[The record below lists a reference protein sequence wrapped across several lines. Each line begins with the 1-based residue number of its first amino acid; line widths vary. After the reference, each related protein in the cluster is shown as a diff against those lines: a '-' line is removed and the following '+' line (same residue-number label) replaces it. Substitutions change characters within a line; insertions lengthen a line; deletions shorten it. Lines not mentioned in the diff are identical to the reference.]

1 MVSNY
6 FKPLNILCIVLYIA
20 FMGIALDSQ
29 VVEALVLKIADRGE
43 KPRYVAE
50 PAKDAGKQQMTAQA
64 PTNTVAPVAP
74 IAPVVTIRYSN
85 TDSATE
91 SQTSASSEGA
101 TLDLATA
108 ASASTSSEAAQAQ
121 AQANETV
128 TAMKP
133 MSEMP
138 TAETAVSTEMSTAS
152 IDMQTTEAASAR
164 SENASFEVAYKSA
177 AAEAMARREP
187 TQVQALPL
195 RASTAASALRG
206 NQAVAGSA
214 SALTYL
220 DAISRNKWEFATLLD
235 RYIVRYDSETYIVLT
250 VRPALQK
257 MLETILE
264 RYSNRIGVA
273 IIQDPATGEILA
285 MSSSHR
291 GIVTSIETEEF
302 KTDNWALKP
311 TFPVASIFKI
321 VTGAAAID
329 TGKITT
335 ESNFLAWGKT
345 YIPVWKAF
353 ANSHNG
359 VFGRIAKKIGRDVLE
374 KYTAAFGFNKPFFFD
389 LPVGKSLADLP
400 NDQIKLGQA
409 AAGLN
414 RDFLVS
420 PMHVASI
427 VSTVLNRGKTMKPYL
442 VDYVVRKN
450 KVIFRR
456 KPFQLAQPIKA
467 TTAREIYKM
476 MYGTT
481 SVGTGKKGFGGYS
494 SCPDLATI
502 CGGKTGTLTGASP
515 NYLFTWFGGFTKAT
529 GRDLCIVTLSGQP
542 NHSGTKAS
550 SIAGQIAYELYMKRQ
565 GKDPAAV
572 AKKTRRSRR

>member
-1 MVSNY
+1 
-6 FKPLNILCIVLYIA
+6 
-20 FMGIALDSQ
+20 MGIALDSQ

-50 PAKDAGKQQMTAQA
+50 STRDERKQQMTAQA
-64 PTNTVAPVAP
+64 SAEAAAPAAP
-74 IAPVVTIRYSN
+74 AVPVVTIRYDN
-85 TDSATE
+85 PGPVTE
-91 SQTSASSEGA
+91 NQTSSVSKPAA
-101 TLDLATA
+101 LDLAPA
-108 ASASTSSEAAQAQ
+108 AATTESLPT
-121 AQANETV
+121 NETV

-133 MSEMP
+133 AGESPATENI
-138 TAETAVSTEMSTAS
+138 ASTEMSTAS

-164 SENASFEVAYKSA
+164 SENESFEVAYKSA

-187 TQVQALPL
+187 NRVQALPL
-195 RASTAASALRG
+195 RASTAASTLPGKA
-206 NQAVAGSA
+206 QTAATAGSA
-214 SALTYL
+214 SAITYI

-250 VRPALQK
+250 VRPTLQK
-257 MLETILE
+257 MLENILE

-329 TGKITT
+329 TGKINS
-335 ESNFLAWGKT
+335 ESSFLAWGKT
-345 YIPVWKAF
+345 YMTVWKAF

-409 AAGLN
+409 AAALN

-427 VSTVLNRGKTMKPYL
+427 ISTVLNRGKTMKPYM

-456 KPFQLAQPIKA
+456 KPFQLAQPIKSS
-467 TTAREIYKM
+467 TAREIYKM

>member
-50 PAKDAGKQQMTAQA
+50 STRDERKQQMTAQA
-64 PTNTVAPVAP
+64 SAEAAAPAAP
-74 IAPVVTIRYSN
+74 AVPVVTIRYDN
-85 TDSATE
+85 PGPVTE
-91 SQTSASSEGA
+91 NQTSSASKPA
-101 TLDLATA
+101 ALDLAPA
-108 ASASTSSEAAQAQ
+108 AATTESLPT
-121 AQANETV
+121 NETV

-133 MSEMP
+133 AGESPATENI
-138 TAETAVSTEMSTAS
+138 ASTEMSTAS

-164 SENASFEVAYKSA
+164 SENESFEVAYKSA

-187 TQVQALPL
+187 NRVQALPL
-195 RASTAASALRG
+195 RASTAASTLPGKA
-206 NQAVAGSA
+206 QTAATAGSA
-214 SALTYL
+214 SAITYI

-250 VRPALQK
+250 VRPTLQK
-257 MLETILE
+257 MLENILE

-329 TGKITT
+329 TGKINS
-335 ESNFLAWGKT
+335 ESSFLAWGKT
-345 YIPVWKAF
+345 YMTVWKAF

-409 AAGLN
+409 AAALN

-427 VSTVLNRGKTMKPYL
+427 ISTVLNRGKTMKPYM

-456 KPFQLAQPIKA
+456 KPFQLAQPIKSS
-467 TTAREIYKM
+467 TAREIYKM

>member
-1 MVSNY
+1 
-6 FKPLNILCIVLYIA
+6 
-20 FMGIALDSQ
+20 
-29 VVEALVLKIADRGE
+29 
-43 KPRYVAE
+43 
-50 PAKDAGKQQMTAQA
+50 
-64 PTNTVAPVAP
+64 
-74 IAPVVTIRYSN
+74 
-85 TDSATE
+85 
-91 SQTSASSEGA
+91 
-101 TLDLATA
+101 
-108 ASASTSSEAAQAQ
+108 
-121 AQANETV
+121 
-128 TAMKP
+128 
-133 MSEMP
+133 
-138 TAETAVSTEMSTAS
+138 
-152 IDMQTTEAASAR
+152 MQTTEAASAR
-164 SENASFEVAYKSA
+164 SENESFEVAYKSA

-187 TQVQALPL
+187 SRVQALPL
-195 RASTAASALRG
+195 RASTVASALPG
-206 NQAVAGSA
+206 KSQMAATAGSA
-214 SALTYL
+214 SAITYI
-220 DAISRNKWEFATLLD
+220 DAVSKNKWEFATLFD

-257 MLETILE
+257 MLENILE

-273 IIQDPATGEILA
+273 IIQDPASGEILA

-291 GIVTSIETEEF
+291 GIVTPIEAEEF

-329 TGKITT
+329 TGKITS
-335 ESNFLAWGKT
+335 ESSFLAWGKT
-345 YIPVWKAF
+345 YMTVWKAF

-456 KPFQLAQPIKA
+456 KPFQLAQPIKPN
-467 TTAREIYKM
+467 TAREIYKM

-481 SVGTGKKGFGGYS
+481 SVGTGK
-494 SCPDLATI
+494 
-502 CGGKTGTLTGASP
+502 
-515 NYLFTWFGGFTKAT
+515 
-529 GRDLCIVTLSGQP
+529 
-542 NHSGTKAS
+542 
-550 SIAGQIAYELYMKRQ
+550 
-565 GKDPAAV
+565 
-572 AKKTRRSRR
+572 

>member
-1 MVSNY
+1 
-6 FKPLNILCIVLYIA
+6 
-20 FMGIALDSQ
+20 MGIALDSQ

-50 PAKDAGKQQMTAQA
+50 STRDERKQQMTAQA
-64 PTNTVAPVAP
+64 SAAPAAP
-74 IAPVVTIRYSN
+74 AVPVVTIRYDN
-85 TDSATE
+85 PGPATE
-91 SQTSASSEGA
+91 NQTSSVSKPA
-101 TLDLATA
+101 TLNLAPA
-108 ASASTSSEAAQAQ
+108 AATTESLPT
-121 AQANETV
+121 NETV

-133 MSEMP
+133 AGESPATENI
-138 TAETAVSTEMSTAS
+138 ASTEMSTAS

-164 SENASFEVAYKSA
+164 SENESFEVAYKSA

-187 TQVQALPL
+187 NRVQALPL
-195 RASTAASALRG
+195 RASTAASTLPGKA
-206 NQAVAGSA
+206 QTAATAGSA
-214 SALTYL
+214 SAITYI

-250 VRPALQK
+250 VRPTLQK
-257 MLETILE
+257 MLENILE

-329 TGKITT
+329 TGKINS
-335 ESNFLAWGKT
+335 ESSFLAWGKT
-345 YIPVWKAF
+345 YMTVWKAF

-427 VSTVLNRGKTMKPYL
+427 ISTVLNRGKTMKPYL

-456 KPFQLAQPIKA
+456 KPFQLAQPIKSS
-467 TTAREIYKM
+467 TAREIYKM

>member
-50 PAKDAGKQQMTAQA
+50 STRDERKQQMTAQA
-64 PTNTVAPVAP
+64 SAEAEAPAAP
-74 IAPVVTIRYSN
+74 AVPVVTIRYDN
-85 TDSATE
+85 PGPATE
-91 SQTSASSEGA
+91 NQTSSVSKPA
-101 TLDLATA
+101 TLNLAPA
-108 ASASTSSEAAQAQ
+108 AATTESLPT
-121 AQANETV
+121 NETV

-133 MSEMP
+133 AGESPATENI
-138 TAETAVSTEMSTAS
+138 ASTEMSTAS

-164 SENASFEVAYKSA
+164 SENESFEVAYKSA

-187 TQVQALPL
+187 NRVQALPL
-195 RASTAASALRG
+195 RASTAASTLPGKA
-206 NQAVAGSA
+206 QTAATAGSA
-214 SALTYL
+214 SAITYI

-250 VRPALQK
+250 VRPTLQK
-257 MLETILE
+257 MLENILE

-329 TGKITT
+329 TGKINS
-335 ESNFLAWGKT
+335 ESSFLAWGKT
-345 YIPVWKAF
+345 YMTVWKAF

-427 VSTVLNRGKTMKPYL
+427 ISTVLNRGKTMKPYL

-456 KPFQLAQPIKA
+456 KPFQLAQPIKSS
-467 TTAREIYKM
+467 TAREIYKM

>member
-1 MVSNY
+1 
-6 FKPLNILCIVLYIA
+6 
-20 FMGIALDSQ
+20 MGIALDSQ

-50 PAKDAGKQQMTAQA
+50 STRDERKQQMTAQA
-64 PTNTVAPVAP
+64 SAEAAAPAAP
-74 IAPVVTIRYSN
+74 AVPVVTIRYDN
-85 TDSATE
+85 PGPVTE
-91 SQTSASSEGA
+91 NQTSSVSKPAA
-101 TLDLATA
+101 LDLAPA
-108 ASASTSSEAAQAQ
+108 AATTESLPT
-121 AQANETV
+121 NETV

-133 MSEMP
+133 AGESPATENI
-138 TAETAVSTEMSTAS
+138 ASTEMSTAS

-164 SENASFEVAYKSA
+164 SENESFEVAYKSA

-187 TQVQALPL
+187 NRVQALPL
-195 RASTAASALRG
+195 RASTAASTLPGKA
-206 NQAVAGSA
+206 QTAATAGSA
-214 SALTYL
+214 SAITYI

-250 VRPALQK
+250 VRPTLQK
-257 MLETILE
+257 MLENILE

-329 TGKITT
+329 TGKINS
-335 ESNFLAWGKT
+335 ESSFLAWGKT
-345 YIPVWKAF
+345 YMTVWKAF

-427 VSTVLNRGKTMKPYL
+427 ISTVLNRGKTMKPYM

-456 KPFQLAQPIKA
+456 KPFQLAQPIKSS
-467 TTAREIYKM
+467 TAREIYKM

>member
-1 MVSNY
+1 
-6 FKPLNILCIVLYIA
+6 
-20 FMGIALDSQ
+20 MGIALDSQ

-50 PAKDAGKQQMTAQA
+50 STRDERKQQMTAQA
-64 PTNTVAPVAP
+64 SAEAAAPAAP
-74 IAPVVTIRYSN
+74 AVPVVTIRYDN
-85 TDSATE
+85 PGPATE
-91 SQTSASSEGA
+91 NQTSSVSKPA
-101 TLDLATA
+101 TLNLAPA
-108 ASASTSSEAAQAQ
+108 AATTESLPT
-121 AQANETV
+121 NETV

-133 MSEMP
+133 AGESPATENI
-138 TAETAVSTEMSTAS
+138 ASTEMSTAS

-164 SENASFEVAYKSA
+164 SENESFEVAYKSA

-187 TQVQALPL
+187 NRVQALPL
-195 RASTAASALRG
+195 RASTAASTLPGKA
-206 NQAVAGSA
+206 QTAATAGSA
-214 SALTYL
+214 SAITYI

-250 VRPALQK
+250 VRPTLQK
-257 MLETILE
+257 MLENILE

-329 TGKITT
+329 TGKINS
-335 ESNFLAWGKT
+335 ESSFLAWGKT
-345 YIPVWKAF
+345 YMTVWKAF

-427 VSTVLNRGKTMKPYL
+427 ISTVLNRGKTMKPYM

-456 KPFQLAQPIKA
+456 KPFQLAQPIKSS
-467 TTAREIYKM
+467 TAREIYKM

-529 GRDLCIVTLSGQP
+529 GRDLCTVTLSGQP

>member
-50 PAKDAGKQQMTAQA
+50 STRDERKQQMTAQA
-64 PTNTVAPVAP
+64 SAEAAAPAAP
-74 IAPVVTIRYSN
+74 AVPVVTIRYDN
-85 TDSATE
+85 PGPVTE
-91 SQTSASSEGA
+91 NQTSSASKPA
-101 TLDLATA
+101 ALDLAPA
-108 ASASTSSEAAQAQ
+108 AATTESLPT
-121 AQANETV
+121 NETV

-133 MSEMP
+133 AGESPATENI
-138 TAETAVSTEMSTAS
+138 ASTEMSTAS

-164 SENASFEVAYKSA
+164 SENESFEVAYKSA

-187 TQVQALPL
+187 NRVQALPL
-195 RASTAASALRG
+195 RASTAASTLPGKA
-206 NQAVAGSA
+206 QTAATAGSA
-214 SALTYL
+214 SAITYI

-250 VRPALQK
+250 VRPTLQK
-257 MLETILE
+257 MLENILE

-329 TGKITT
+329 TGKINS
-335 ESNFLAWGKT
+335 ESSFLAWGKT
-345 YIPVWKAF
+345 YMTVWKAF

-427 VSTVLNRGKTMKPYL
+427 ISTVLNRGKTMKPYL

-456 KPFQLAQPIKA
+456 KPFQLAQPIKSS
-467 TTAREIYKM
+467 TAREIYKM

>member
-43 KPRYVAE
+43 KPRYVSETAR
-50 PAKDAGKQQMTAQA
+50 DARKQQMTARNTAA
-64 PTNTVAPVAP
+64 PAVPVTPEAPVTP
-74 IAPVVTIRYSN
+74 IVTIRYSN
-85 TDSATE
+85 PDPANVN
-91 SQTSASSEGA
+91 QTSPVSGPAA
-101 TLDLATA
+101 LDLSPAVTG
-108 ASASTSSEAAQAQ
+108 ASETLPE
-121 AQANETV
+121 NENV

-133 MSEMP
+133 ASEAAP
-138 TAETAVSTEMSTAS
+138 AGNAAATEMSTAS
-152 IDMQTTEAASAR
+152 IDMRTTEAASAG
-164 SENASFEVAYKSA
+164 SEKENFEVAYKSA
-177 AAEAMARREP
+177 AAEAMARHEP
-187 TQVQALPL
+187 GRVQALPL
-195 RASTAASALRG
+195 RASTAATTSTGKGQTA
-206 NQAVAGSA
+206 ASAGSA
-214 SALTYL
+214 SAITYI

-250 VRPALQK
+250 VRPTLQK
-257 MLETILE
+257 MLENILE

-291 GIVTSIETEEF
+291 GIVTPIETEEF

-329 TGKITT
+329 TGKIT
-335 ESNFLAWGKT
+335 SDSSFLAWGKT
-345 YIPVWKAF
+345 YMTVWKAF

-456 KPFQLAQPIKA
+456 KPFQLAQPIKPN
-467 TTAREIYKM
+467 TAREIYKM

-502 CGGKTGTLTGASP
+502 CGGKTGTLTGAAP

-550 SIAGQIAYELYMKRQ
+550 SIAGQISYELYMKRQ

-572 AKKTRRSRR
+572 ARKTRRSRR

>member
-50 PAKDAGKQQMTAQA
+50 STRDERKQQMTAQA
-64 PTNTVAPVAP
+64 SAAPAAP
-74 IAPVVTIRYSN
+74 AVPVVTIRYDN
-85 TDSATE
+85 PGPATE
-91 SQTSASSEGA
+91 NQTSSASKPA
-101 TLDLATA
+101 ALDLAPA
-108 ASASTSSEAAQAQ
+108 AATTESLPT
-121 AQANETV
+121 NETV

-133 MSEMP
+133 AGESPATENI
-138 TAETAVSTEMSTAS
+138 ASTEMSTAS

-164 SENASFEVAYKSA
+164 SENESFEVAYKSA

-187 TQVQALPL
+187 NRVQALPL
-195 RASTAASALRG
+195 RASTAASTLPGKA
-206 NQAVAGSA
+206 QTAATAGSA
-214 SALTYL
+214 SAITYI

-250 VRPALQK
+250 VRPTLQK
-257 MLETILE
+257 MLENILE

-329 TGKITT
+329 TGKINS
-335 ESNFLAWGKT
+335 ESSFLAWGKT
-345 YIPVWKAF
+345 YMTVWKAF

-427 VSTVLNRGKTMKPYL
+427 ISTVLNRGKTMKPYL

-456 KPFQLAQPIKA
+456 KPFQLAQPIKSS
-467 TTAREIYKM
+467 TAREIYKM

>member
-50 PAKDAGKQQMTAQA
+50 STRDERKQQMTAQA
-64 PTNTVAPVAP
+64 SAEAAAPAAP
-74 IAPVVTIRYSN
+74 AVPVVTIRYDN
-85 TDSATE
+85 PGPVTE
-91 SQTSASSEGA
+91 NQTSSASKPA
-101 TLDLATA
+101 ALDLAPA
-108 ASASTSSEAAQAQ
+108 AATTESLPT
-121 AQANETV
+121 NETV

-133 MSEMP
+133 AGESPATENI
-138 TAETAVSTEMSTAS
+138 ASTEMSTAS

-164 SENASFEVAYKSA
+164 SENESFEVAYKSA

-187 TQVQALPL
+187 NRVQALPL
-195 RASTAASALRG
+195 RASTAASTLPGKA
-206 NQAVAGSA
+206 QTAATAGSA
-214 SALTYL
+214 SAITYI

-250 VRPALQK
+250 VRPTLQK
-257 MLETILE
+257 MLENILE

-329 TGKITT
+329 TGKINS
-335 ESNFLAWGKT
+335 ESSFLAWGKT
-345 YIPVWKAF
+345 YMTVWKAF

-427 VSTVLNRGKTMKPYL
+427 ISTVLNRGKTMKPYM

-456 KPFQLAQPIKA
+456 KPFQLAQPIKSS
-467 TTAREIYKM
+467 TAREIYKM

>member
-50 PAKDAGKQQMTAQA
+50 STRDERKQQMTAQA
-64 PTNTVAPVAP
+64 SAEAAAPAAP
-74 IAPVVTIRYSN
+74 AVPVVTIRYDN
-85 TDSATE
+85 PGPVTE
-91 SQTSASSEGA
+91 NQTSSVSKPAA
-101 TLDLATA
+101 LDLAPA
-108 ASASTSSEAAQAQ
+108 AATTESLPT
-121 AQANETV
+121 NETV

-133 MSEMP
+133 AGESPATENI
-138 TAETAVSTEMSTAS
+138 ASTEMSTAS

-164 SENASFEVAYKSA
+164 SENESFEVAYKSA

-187 TQVQALPL
+187 NRVQALPL
-195 RASTAASALRG
+195 RASTAASTLPGKA
-206 NQAVAGSA
+206 QTAATAGSA
-214 SALTYL
+214 SAITYI

-250 VRPALQK
+250 VRPTLQK
-257 MLETILE
+257 MLENILE

-329 TGKITT
+329 TGKINS
-335 ESNFLAWGKT
+335 ESSFLAWGKT
-345 YIPVWKAF
+345 YMTVWKAF

-427 VSTVLNRGKTMKPYL
+427 ISTVLNRGKTMKPYL

-456 KPFQLAQPIKA
+456 KPFQLAQPIKSS
-467 TTAREIYKM
+467 TAREIYKM

>member
-50 PAKDAGKQQMTAQA
+50 STRDERKQQMTAQA
-64 PTNTVAPVAP
+64 SAEAAAPAAP
-74 IAPVVTIRYSN
+74 AVPVVTIRYDN
-85 TDSATE
+85 PGPATE
-91 SQTSASSEGA
+91 NQTSSVSKPA
-101 TLDLATA
+101 TLNLAPA
-108 ASASTSSEAAQAQ
+108 AATTESLPT
-121 AQANETV
+121 NETV

-133 MSEMP
+133 AGESPATENI
-138 TAETAVSTEMSTAS
+138 ASTEMSTAS

-164 SENASFEVAYKSA
+164 SENESFEVAYKSA

-187 TQVQALPL
+187 NRVQALPL
-195 RASTAASALRG
+195 RASTAASTLPGKA
-206 NQAVAGSA
+206 QTAATAGSA
-214 SALTYL
+214 SAITYI

-250 VRPALQK
+250 VRPTLQK
-257 MLETILE
+257 MLENILE

-329 TGKITT
+329 TGKINS
-335 ESNFLAWGKT
+335 ESSFLAWGKT
-345 YIPVWKAF
+345 YMTVWKAF

-427 VSTVLNRGKTMKPYL
+427 ISTVLNRGKTMKPYL

-456 KPFQLAQPIKA
+456 KPFQLAQPIKSS
-467 TTAREIYKM
+467 TAREIYKM

>member
-50 PAKDAGKQQMTAQA
+50 PAKDTGKQQMTAQTPA
-64 PTNTVAPVAP
+64 NPVVPVAPV
-74 IAPVVTIRYSN
+74 APVVTIRYSN
-85 TDSATE
+85 PAIE
-91 SQTSASSEGA
+91 NQTAAGSDAGA
-101 TLDLATA
+101 LDLATA
-108 ASASTSSEAAQAQ
+108 AAAPATSEAAPT
-121 AQANETV
+121 NETV

-133 MSEMP
+133 VSEMP
-138 TAETAVSTEMSTAS
+138 TAENTVSTEMSTAS

-164 SENASFEVAYKSA
+164 SENESFEVAYKSA

-195 RASTAASALRG
+195 RASKAAPALPG
-206 NQAVAGSA
+206 YGQAAANAGSA
-214 SALTYL
+214 SALTYI

-335 ESNFLAWGKT
+335 ESSFLAWGKT

-456 KPFQLAQPIKA
+456 KPFQLAQPIKP

-481 SVGTGKKGFGGYS
+481 SVGTGKKGFGGYR

>member
-1 MVSNY
+1 
-6 FKPLNILCIVLYIA
+6 
-20 FMGIALDSQ
+20 MGIALDSQ

-50 PAKDAGKQQMTAQA
+50 STRDERKQQMTAQA
-64 PTNTVAPVAP
+64 SAEAAAPAAP
-74 IAPVVTIRYSN
+74 AVPVVTIRYDN
-85 TDSATE
+85 PGPVTE
-91 SQTSASSEGA
+91 NQTSSASKPA
-101 TLDLATA
+101 ALDLAPA
-108 ASASTSSEAAQAQ
+108 AATTESLPT
-121 AQANETV
+121 NETV

-133 MSEMP
+133 AGESPATENI
-138 TAETAVSTEMSTAS
+138 ASTEMSTAS

-164 SENASFEVAYKSA
+164 SENESFEVAYKSA

-187 TQVQALPL
+187 NRVQALPL
-195 RASTAASALRG
+195 RASTAASTLPGKA
-206 NQAVAGSA
+206 QTAATAGSA
-214 SALTYL
+214 SAITYI

-250 VRPALQK
+250 VRPTLQK
-257 MLETILE
+257 MLENILE

-329 TGKITT
+329 TGKINS
-335 ESNFLAWGKT
+335 ESSFLAWGKT
-345 YIPVWKAF
+345 YMTVWKAF

-427 VSTVLNRGKTMKPYL
+427 ISTVLNRGKTMKPYM

-456 KPFQLAQPIKA
+456 KPFQLAQPIKSS
-467 TTAREIYKM
+467 TAREIYKM

>member
-1 MVSNY
+1 
-6 FKPLNILCIVLYIA
+6 
-20 FMGIALDSQ
+20 MGIALDSQ

-50 PAKDAGKQQMTAQA
+50 STRDERKQQMTAQA
-64 PTNTVAPVAP
+64 SAEAAAPAAP
-74 IAPVVTIRYSN
+74 AVPVVTIRYDN
-85 TDSATE
+85 PGPVTE
-91 SQTSASSEGA
+91 NQTSSVSKPAA
-101 TLDLATA
+101 LDLAPA
-108 ASASTSSEAAQAQ
+108 AATTESLPT
-121 AQANETV
+121 NETV

-133 MSEMP
+133 AGESPATENI
-138 TAETAVSTEMSTAS
+138 ASTEMSTAS

-164 SENASFEVAYKSA
+164 SENESFEVAYKSA

-187 TQVQALPL
+187 NRVQALPL
-195 RASTAASALRG
+195 RASTAASTLPGKA
-206 NQAVAGSA
+206 QTAATAGSA
-214 SALTYL
+214 SAITYI

-250 VRPALQK
+250 VRPTLQK
-257 MLETILE
+257 MLENILE

-329 TGKITT
+329 TGKINS
-335 ESNFLAWGKT
+335 ESSFLAWGKT
-345 YIPVWKAF
+345 YMTVWKAF

-427 VSTVLNRGKTMKPYL
+427 ISTVLNRGKTMKPYL

-456 KPFQLAQPIKA
+456 KPFQLAQPIKSS
-467 TTAREIYKM
+467 TAREIYKM

>member
-50 PAKDAGKQQMTAQA
+50 STRDERKQQMTAQA
-64 PTNTVAPVAP
+64 SAEAAAPAAP
-74 IAPVVTIRYSN
+74 AVPVVTIRYDNPGPVTENQTSSVSKPATLN
-85 TDSATE
+85 LAPAAATTE
-91 SQTSASSEGA
+91 SLPT
-101 TLDLATA
+101 
-108 ASASTSSEAAQAQ
+108 
-121 AQANETV
+121 NETV

-133 MSEMP
+133 AGESPATENI
-138 TAETAVSTEMSTAS
+138 ASTEMSTAS

-164 SENASFEVAYKSA
+164 SENESFEVAYKSA

-187 TQVQALPL
+187 NRVQALPL
-195 RASTAASALRG
+195 RASTAASTLPGKA
-206 NQAVAGSA
+206 QTAATAGSA
-214 SALTYL
+214 SAITYI

-250 VRPALQK
+250 VRPTLQK
-257 MLETILE
+257 MLENILE

-329 TGKITT
+329 TGKINS
-335 ESNFLAWGKT
+335 ESSFLAWGKT
-345 YIPVWKAF
+345 YMTVWKAF

-427 VSTVLNRGKTMKPYL
+427 ISTVLNRGKTMKPYL

-456 KPFQLAQPIKA
+456 KPFQLAQPIKSS
-467 TTAREIYKM
+467 TAREIYKM

>member
-1 MVSNY
+1 Y
-6 FKPLNILCIVLYIA
+6 
-20 FMGIALDSQ
+20 
-29 VVEALVLKIADRGE
+29 
-43 KPRYVAE
+43 
-50 PAKDAGKQQMTAQA
+50 MT
-64 PTNTVAPVAP
+64 
-74 IAPVVTIRYSN
+74 
-85 TDSATE
+85 
-91 SQTSASSEGA
+91 
-101 TLDLATA
+101 
-108 ASASTSSEAAQAQ
+108 
-121 AQANETV
+121 
-128 TAMKP
+128 
-133 MSEMP
+133 
-138 TAETAVSTEMSTAS
+138 
-152 IDMQTTEAASAR
+152 
-164 SENASFEVAYKSA
+164 
-177 AAEAMARREP
+177 
-187 TQVQALPL
+187 
-195 RASTAASALRG
+195 
-206 NQAVAGSA
+206 
-214 SALTYL
+214 
-220 DAISRNKWEFATLLD
+220 
-235 RYIVRYDSETYIVLT
+235 
-250 VRPALQK
+250 
-257 MLETILE
+257 
-264 RYSNRIGVA
+264 
-273 IIQDPATGEILA
+273 
-285 MSSSHR
+285 
-291 GIVTSIETEEF
+291 
-302 KTDNWALKP
+302 
-311 TFPVASIFKI
+311 
-321 VTGAAAID
+321 
-329 TGKITT
+329 
-335 ESNFLAWGKT
+335 
-345 YIPVWKAF
+345 VWKAF

-456 KPFQLAQPIKA
+456 KPFQLAQPIKPN
-467 TTAREIYKM
+467 TAREIYKM

-550 SIAGQIAYELYMKRQ
+550 SIAGQISYELYMKRQ